1 MKITD
6 ITDAE
11 NALRVNDQKFRV
23 KNYDGYDLAKT
34 GAVCYMLG
42 RVCEF
47 EYSEKRLILIF
58 SSELFLWY

>member
-11 NALRVNDQKFRV
+11 NTLRVNDQKFRV

-42 RVCEF
+42 RVSKF
-47 EYSEKRLILIF
+47 ASK
-58 SSELFLWY
+58 

>member
-11 NALRVNDQKFRV
+11 NTLRVNDQKFRV

-42 RVCEF
+42 RV
-47 EYSEKRLILIF
+47 SK
-58 SSELFLWY
+58 

>member
-11 NALRVNDQKFRV
+11 TALRANDQKFRV

-42 RVCEF
+42 RA
-47 EYSEKRLILIF
+47 SNKILTIILSTF
-58 SSELFLWY
+58 